1 MNAGRVLNH
10 ENLPHRVCVPTNLS
24 RLRMIYTRLKRL
36 RIKRGDDASD
46 PRYIFAVLRVGYRMA
61 KAKEPGPETA

>member
-46 PRYIFAVLRVGYRMA
+46 PQVHLRRAPRRIPHG
-61 KAKEPGPETA
+61 EG